1 MLTHLTIIVWSH
13 LTIFLF
19 LQFLTSL
26 IKLILLLKFFHRQN
40 EGAEDKDHR
49 VLLGFSMTWFGQRNV
64 SSVFKDLF
72 VILQASQVALVVKNP
87 PANAGDIRDAGS
99 IPGSG
104 RSPGGGHGNPLQYS
118 CLANPTDRAAWWAT
132 VLGVSKS
139 QTRPKQLSTQVEG
152 PGTEACFPE

>member
-87 PANAGDIRDAGS
+87 PANAGDMRHIFNPWVRKSPWRRAWQS
-99 IPGSG
+99 TPVSLPGESPWTEE
-104 RSPGGGHGNPLQYS
+104 PGGLQSMELQRIGY
-118 CLANPTDRAAWWAT
+118 D
-132 VLGVSKS
+132 
-139 QTRPKQLSTQVEG
+139 
-152 PGTEACFPE
+152 